1 MYKKTINLLAAMVLL
16 SLSVPSQGAPKK
28 AFKLKDFAGDWVMS
42 TSSVGGVGMN
52 QGPGIAS
59 TVLRLMTLDVDGHGT
74 DNNGSYT
81 FYRADGS
88 LIHYNDDTAS
98 DAIVLTIDD
107 PVNGA
112 GKLTYIDTNT
122 YKSTQV
128 YDFIATRSK
137 NGAINKLILQL
148 VDANGAKI
156 VVSGFAERQQ
166 EK

>member
-1 MYKKTINLLAAMVLL
+1 
-16 SLSVPSQGAPKK
+16 
-28 AFKLKDFAGDWVMS
+28 
-42 TSSVGGVGMN
+42 
-52 QGPGIAS
+52 
-59 TVLRLMTLDVDGHGT
+59 MTLDADGHGI

-81 FYRADGS
+81 FYLADGS
-88 LIHYNDDTAS
+88 LIHHDDDTAS
-98 DAIVLTIDD
+98 DVIVRTIDD

-112 GKLTYIDTNT
+112 GKLTYVDTNT

-128 YDFIATRSK
+128 YDFLATRSK
-137 NGAINKLILQL
+137 SGAINKLILQL